1 MTEIFTPDPR
11 SIGFAVVTDQTV
23 RKISIADHHREI
35 DAIYPVGNIPTEVAT
50 VFDRARN
57 TMLFAFFEYELWVVG
72 ELQAFGAFELAI
84 KFRLDSVGILSSR
97 TLRKHIDRARKHGII
112 PQMSSGPGKL
122 DAYEA
127 LILMRNELSHGS
139 FDIHTPAMALS
150 ILRACSDQ
158 ISYLYPCE

>member
-1 MTEIFTPDPR
+1 
-11 SIGFAVVTDQTV
+11 
-23 RKISIADHHREI
+23 
-35 DAIYPVGNIPTEVAT
+35 
-50 VFDRARN
+50 
-57 TMLFAFFEYELWVVG
+57 
-72 ELQAFGAFELAI
+72 
-84 KFRLDSVGILSSR
+84 
-97 TLRKHIDRARKHGII
+97 
-112 PQMSSGPGKL
+112 MSSGPGKL